1 MASDGRDAV
10 WTLSVEAGMR
20 TIFELFGKSPFE
32 PLAKHGQA
40 VNEVIG
46 EIRPLVEALLAQDWT
61 GAKAVADRISRME
74 HQADQ
79 LKAEIRDHLPRSL
92 FLPVDRGDLLRLLK
106 EQDSMADS
114 VEDLAVLI
122 TMRETQVPDA
132 LKPRMRE
139 LVEEAIG
146 AARTW
151 LTVSELLPHL
161 QETAFTGP
169 EVKKVLDLIHKV
181 GEQEWRTDQ
190 LGAQLGRETVL
201 LEEELGA
208 VSLTFIMRIG
218 QKLSDVANHAE
229 TSGDMVRLMLAK
241 G

>member
-1 MASDGRDAV
+1 
-10 WTLSVEAGMR
+10 MR
-20 TIFELFGKSPFE
+20 TIFELFGKAPFE
-32 PLAKHGQA
+32 PLAKHGEA
-40 VNEVIG
+40 DDDVIA
-46 EIRPLVEALLAQDWT
+46 EIRLLVEALLAQKWT
-61 GAKAVADRISRME
+61 EAKAVSERISRME

-79 LKAEIRDHLPRSL
+79 LKAEIRDNLPRSL

-106 EQDSMADS
+106 EQDAMADA

-122 TMRETQVPDA
+122 TMRETHVPDA
-132 LKPRMRE
+132 LKPRIRD
-139 LVEEAIG
+139 LVEEVTE

-151 LTVSELLPHL
+151 LTISELLPQL
-161 QETAFTGP
+161 QEAAFTGP
-169 EVKKVLDLIHKV
+169 EVRKVLDLVHTL
-181 GEQEWRTDQ
+181 GEQEWRSDQ
-190 LGAQLGRETVL
+190 VGAQLGRETVL

>member
-1 MASDGRDAV
+1 MEA
-10 WTLSVEAGMR
+10 LSAEAGMR

-40 VNEVIG
+40 VDDVIG
-46 EIRPLVEALLAQDWT
+46 EIRPLVEALLAQRWT
-61 GAKAVADRISRME
+61 EAKAVSDRISRME

-79 LKAEIRDHLPRSL
+79 LKAEIRDNLPRSL

-106 EQDSMADS
+106 EQDAMADA

-122 TMRETQVPDA
+122 TMRETRVPDA

-139 LVEEAIG
+139 LVEEVID

-151 LTVSELLPHL
+151 LTISELLPHL
-161 QETAFTGP
+161 QEAAFTGP
-169 EVKKVLDLIHKV
+169 EVRKVLDLVHTL
-181 GEQEWRTDQ
+181 GEQEWRSDQ